1 MRSFVAVKVPPF
13 DGLVRLLGLLGSI
26 PGVKAV
32 EPHNVHV
39 TLKFLG
45 DVDEEVMDEV
55 VKGLSSKEFAGPFE
69 ASLKG
74 VGTFPGSGRPRVVW
88 VGFEEGEDELSGLWK
103 AVELAT
109 PFIPGDKR
117 GFTPHVT
124 VSRIKR
130 GCDFGR
136 VIKVVREFRDLQFG
150 SFTVDRVTLFKSTL
164 TPKGPVYEPL
174 REFYLR

>member
-1 MRSFVAVKVPPF
+1 MRSFVAVKVPSF
-13 DGLVRLLGLLGSI
+13 NGLVRLLELLGSI
-26 PGVKAV
+26 PGVKSV

-45 DVDEEVMDEV
+45 DVDERVMDRV
-55 VKGLSSKEFAGPFE
+55 VKGLSSKEFGGPFE
-69 ASLKG
+69 ASLRG
-74 VGTFPGSGRPRVVW
+74 VGTFPESGRPRVVW
-88 VGFEEGEDELSGLWK
+88 VGFDEGEDELSKLWK
-103 AVELAT
+103 KVELAT

-136 VIKVVREFRDLQFG
+136 VARVVKEFRDLHFG
-150 SFTVDRVTLFKSTL
+150 SFTVDKVTLFKSTL
-164 TPKGPVYEPL
+164 TPKGPIYEPL
-174 REFYLR
+174 REFRLK